1 MRMAK
6 EKMPQITHK
15 ISLTGQLQL
24 LSPLLISSGETQ
36 AEYRSEVDK
45 FVLRNGTEQPLIPG
59 TSLAGVLR
67 EWLYEAYA
75 EEPAIPEQL
84 CGKIEKNWQDE
95 SGQWHRGGNTGLQSA
110 LNIMDVVLEKA
121 EIIYRDGVALDTYTG
136 TAIEGAKYDFEA
148 VERGA
153 EGQFRLLATL
163 RREQEALAPRLIA
176 AMEELAE
183 YLAGGFAVGALT
195 AKGFGRVIVKDV
207 RMVTYDFHE
216 VSDVRCWLRRE
227 DTERVYVPQGK
238 KQLLAGDFAVEAD
251 FALRTALLVRERN
264 TNAKAGENSIS
275 AVQKKSRND
284 YCLPGSSLKGALRHR
299 AERILQ
305 HLGKPEEMLDTLMGS
320 SRAGDNARKSRFIV
334 QETYFREGVE
344 PAAQSR
350 NRIDRFTNATLEHML
365 FTTQPVWQ
373 QRQGERTLHV
383 SFSIKECKPWEAG
396 LALFLLRDLWLG
408 DLALGGERSIGR
420 GRLEGLGAVIRFGG
434 GAWHLDKDGRV
445 SGKPRQELEGFALAL
460 QQAGEQE
467 EATV

>member
-1 MRMAK
+1 MAK

-15 ISLTGQLQL
+15 ISLTGRLQL
-24 LSPLLISSGETQ
+24 LSPLLIGSGETP
-36 AEYRSEVDK
+36 AEFRSEVDK
-45 FVLRNGTEQPLIPG
+45 FVLRNGKEQPLIPG

-67 EWLYEAYA
+67 EWLYAVYA
-75 EEPAIPEQL
+75 KEPAIPEQL
-84 CGKIEKNWQDE
+84 CGKIDKGGQDE
-95 SGQWHRGGNTGLQSA
+95 NGQWHRGSNTGLQSA
-110 LNIMDVVLEKA
+110 LNVMDVVLEKA

-153 EGQFRLLATL
+153 EGQFCLLVTL
-163 RREQEALAPRLIA
+163 RREQEALTPRLLA
-176 AMEELAE
+176 ALEELAK

-195 AKGFGRVIVKDV
+195 AKGFGRVRVRDV

-216 VSDVRCWLRRE
+216 AADIRCWLRRE
-227 DTERVYVPQGK
+227 DTKRVYVPQGK
-238 KQLLAGDFAVEAD
+238 EEPLPEDFVVEAD
-251 FALRTALLVRERN
+251 FALRTALLVRDGN
-264 TNAKAGENSIS
+264 TDAKDGENSIS

-305 HLGKPEEMLDTLMGS
+305 QLGRPESLLEQLMGS
-320 SRAGDNARKSRFIV
+320 SRAGDKARKSRFIV

-350 NRIDRFTNATLEHML
+350 NRIDRFTNATMEHML

-373 QRQGERTLHV
+373 QRQGERSLHIG
-383 SFSIKECKPWEAG
+383 FSIKSCKPWEAG
-396 LALFLLRDLWLG
+396 LALLLLRDLWLG

-420 GRLEGLGAVIRFGG
+420 GRLEGLGAVIHFEG
-434 GAWHLDKDGRV
+434 GAWQLDKEGRV
-445 SGKPRQELEGFALAL
+445 SGKPQQELERFAQAL